1 MSIIYY
7 LKTSEKG
14 DVSIRIWHLIK
25 VKQKVGQ
32 RQNRCC
38 CIRWTAISESDRETW
53 SIPKNKAESDCAP
66 DGTTYELRNVLIYV
80 AHDTHAINKTSGEM
94 KERVYSH
101 ENRNHRRSLPVT
113 SLGQM
118 TLLFLLFSFSFSFF
132 VNTGSVTDLRTIIIV
147 SYHSSL

>member
-1 MSIIYY
+1 MEYPAVSVTSSHSYKQSEFWVMCNNSKIHYIHAVLFTSVIYY

-14 DVSIRIWHLIK
+14 DVSILIWHMIK

-53 SIPKNKAESDCAP
+53 SIPKNKAQSDCAP

-94 KERVYSH
+94 EEYVYSLMRT
-101 ENRNHRRSLPVT
+101 EITANH
-113 SLGQM
+113 
-118 TLLFLLFSFSFSFF
+118 
-132 VNTGSVTDLRTIIIV
+132 
-147 SYHSSL
+147 Y